1 MISNLYSVAQ
11 LPSLS
16 IYREISRKYTKI
28 NPISRSP
35 AFDLQSSAKVSLCL
49 FYVYFSNSFCRRT
62 VLPAVSHL
70 RYTESA
76 ESSRA
81 ETIQDAYNRTFL
93 IGQLTGSDYIQ
104 WPMESFVTY
113 WVGISLAAFFRR
125 GKCWRFYRPSIS
137 NRCVCDLCQCKH
149 LLLRYKT

>member
-1 MISNLYSVAQ
+1 MCHKLEYVRLQLVSHAE
-11 LPSLS
+11 LPSLP
-16 IYREISRKYTKI
+16 INREISRKYSKI

-35 AFDLQSSAKVSLCL
+35 AFDLQSPAKESFCL
-49 FYVYFSNSFCRRT
+49 FYAYVSIFYRCT
-62 VLPAVSHL
+62 VLPAVNHL

-93 IGQLTGSDYIQ
+93 IGQLKVSDYIQ
-104 WPMESFVTY
+104 WPIEKFVTY

-125 GKCWRFYRPSIS
+125 GKC
-137 NRCVCDLCQCKH
+137 CM
-149 LLLRYKT
+149 